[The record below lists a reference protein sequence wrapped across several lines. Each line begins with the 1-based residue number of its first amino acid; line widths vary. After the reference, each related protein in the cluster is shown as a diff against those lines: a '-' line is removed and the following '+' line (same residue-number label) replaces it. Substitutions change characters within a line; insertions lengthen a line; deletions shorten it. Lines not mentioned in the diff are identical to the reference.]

1 MTSGRLDEEL
11 GRMNQIIEH
20 LGERSLVLLNESF
33 ATTTE
38 KEGSIIAE
46 DITTALYERG
56 IRVMMVTHLMA
67 FAQSCY
73 AKGLSHAVFLS
84 AERKEDGAR
93 TFRMIEQEPELTSY
107 GLDLYDDVLLK
118 GKGN

>member
-1 MTSGRLDEEL
+1 MNSGRLDEEL
-11 GRMNQIIEH
+11 GRM
-20 LGERSLVLLNESF
+20 ERIVDNLTRDSILFLNESF

-46 DITTALYERG
+46 DITRALYERG

-73 AKGLSHAVFLS
+73 AKKLPCAVFLS
-84 AERKEDGAR
+84 AEREEDGTR
-93 TFRMIEQEPELTSY
+93 TFRMVEQEPELTSY
-107 GLDLYDDVLLK
+107 GLDLYDAVLRK
-118 GKGN
+118 NH

>member
-1 MTSGRLDEEL
+1 MNSGRLDEEL
-11 GRMNQIIEH
+11 GRMERIIDN
-20 LGERSLVLLNESF
+20 LTKDSVLFLNESF

-73 AKGLSHAVFLS
+73 AKKPEHAMFLS
-84 AERKEDGAR
+84 AERKEDGER

-107 GLDLYDDVLLK
+107 GLDLYDEVLRK
-118 GKGN
+118 KH